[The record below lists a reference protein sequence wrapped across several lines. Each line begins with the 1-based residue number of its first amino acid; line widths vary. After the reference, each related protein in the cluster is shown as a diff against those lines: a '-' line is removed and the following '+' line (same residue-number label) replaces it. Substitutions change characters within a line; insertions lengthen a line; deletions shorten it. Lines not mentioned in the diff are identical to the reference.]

1 MIKILCAFCL
11 IIFLSGCGHNILT
24 VSEGTVLNV
33 GYDPNNSKL
42 GVQYVDGSQITCVEK
57 DNNKLEIEKENVLD
71 ANGKITAKT
80 TKITYVIK
88 EQITGA
94 DVDLKKAEK

>member
-11 IIFLSGCGHNILT
+11 IIFLSGCGHNALT
-24 VSEGTVLNV
+24 VSEGTFLNI
-33 GYDPNNSKL
+33 GYDPNNAKI

-71 ANGKITAKT
+71 ANGKITAKK
-80 TKITYVIK
+80 TKITYEIN
-88 EQITGA
+88 EQITGSDTEMEKA
-94 DVDLKKAEK
+94 KK